1 MDSFREPTRYQIMEV
16 TIGEVCSSFVKTTS
30 PFFRMVR
37 RTSSVV
43 SVEDVASKDIFVLL
57 ENESDQQ
64 KLGDLETTA
73 RRGNKHCL
81 RTRLNCLETNG

>member
-1 MDSFREPTRYQIMEV
+1 MEV
-16 TIGEVCSSFVKTTS
+16 TIGEVCSSFVKTTR

-43 SVEDVASKDIFVLL
+43 NVEDVASKDISFVI

-64 KLGDLETTA
+64 KLGSGSSANWARLLGNYHTVIIFETTA
-73 RRGNKHCL
+73 RQ
-81 RTRLNCLETNG
+81 